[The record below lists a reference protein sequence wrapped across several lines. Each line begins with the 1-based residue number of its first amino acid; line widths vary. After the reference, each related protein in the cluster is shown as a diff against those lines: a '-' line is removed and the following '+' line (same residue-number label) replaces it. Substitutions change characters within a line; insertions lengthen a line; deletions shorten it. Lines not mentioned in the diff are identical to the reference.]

1 MPTFRHPRSAA
12 AASPQMIWS
21 RPLLVHPG
29 VVVALEPGL
38 RLVEGLEMLAWVLH
52 PDTFVQPPAGRVR
65 KVETP

>member
-1 MPTFRHPRSAA
+1 
-12 AASPQMIWS
+12 MIWS

-29 VVVALEPGL
+29 IVVALEPGL
-38 RLVEGLEMLAWVLH
+38 RLVEGLEILAWVLH